1 MNSRNVADTS
11 PGFTGEQHEIWQSTP
26 VQLVQ
31 DVQDDPELER
41 VARVTR
47 LAQGSNS
54 KITFRCDQKM
64 NTATQTLTGNFC
76 DSQKRIRP
84 VPQAVRIANECVD
97 IRGGKGRAEWIRAF
111 EIAMGVLLTAQRR
124 D

>member
-47 LAQGSNS
+47 LAQGSIP
-54 KITFRCDQKM
+54 KIEF
-64 NTATQTLTGNFC
+64 
-76 DSQKRIRP
+76 
-84 VPQAVRIANECVD
+84 
-97 IRGGKGRAEWIRAF
+97 
-111 EIAMGVLLTAQRR
+111 
-124 D
+124 